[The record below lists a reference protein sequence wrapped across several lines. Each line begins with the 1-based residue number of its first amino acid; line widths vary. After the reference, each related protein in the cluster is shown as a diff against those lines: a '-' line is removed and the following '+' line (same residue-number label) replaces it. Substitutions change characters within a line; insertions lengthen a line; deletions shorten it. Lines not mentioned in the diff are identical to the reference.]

1 MFIRCSIIINHPF
14 RGTPFSGNPHIW
26 NHPPVRATVFA
37 SACSFVKRFC
47 GHPCGWPPH
56 HLDWATPTGVANTA
70 LCIAGSWQCD
80 GFYVG
85 FLQKLTFLWNK
96 HELFVC
102 VLSTDLSRLPPAKRF
117 RIYSVWL
124 FRTFSVTTV
133 IVIAY
138 TTFIIRANYH
148 HSQTP
153 NLQKSIRT
161 IIYIA
166 VEFGR
171 NIIHP
176 ASLIGFARKW
186 CTCNYDVVPT
196 VSPSYI

>member
-37 SACSFVKRFC
+37 SVCSFVKRFC

-96 HELFVC
+96 HELKCCLCVC
-102 VLSTDLSRLPPAKRF
+102 FLQISQGYLLQKDF
-117 RIYSVWL
+117 
-124 FRTFSVTTV
+124 
-133 IVIAY
+133 AY
-138 TTFIIRANYH
+138 TQFDCFEPFLSLLSLSSPILYLSSGQI
-148 HSQTP
+148 
-153 NLQKSIRT
+153 T
-161 IIYIA
+161 IILKPQIC
-166 VEFGR
+166 R
-171 NIIHP
+171 NQSEPSSISRS
-176 ASLIGFARKW
+176 SLVA
-186 CTCNYDVVPT
+186 T
-196 VSPSYI
+196 